1 MRLVTIQD
9 FENEYRPH
17 QLGESSLCNLV
28 LHTYISKDY
37 VYVMGNLEKYGGLI
51 YSRKH
56 M

>member
-17 QLGESSLCNLV
+17 QLGESSLCNRV
-28 LHTYISKDY
+28 LHTYISKYY
-37 VYVMGNLEKYGGLI
+37 VSVKVNLEKYDGLI